1 MASTSDF
8 RNGFTFKYNNDLVSI
23 ISFQHVKPGK
33 GPAFVRTKLR
43 SFTTGRVLENT
54 FNSGVKV
61 DEIRIERRKYQYL
74 YSESDGFH
82 FMNTETFEQVF
93 IEKQLVEVPEFLS
106 EGLNV
111 EILFHAEEELPL
123 QVDLPN
129 HIESEVVYTEPG
141 VKGDTATNTLK
152 PAKLSAGVEIKV
164 PLFVNIGD
172 RIKVDTKTKAY
183 VERVK
188 S

>member
-23 ISFQHVKPGK
+23 IEFQHVKPGK

-43 SFTTGRVLENT
+43 SLTTGRVLENT

-61 DEIRIERRKYQYL
+61 EDIRIERRKYQYL
-74 YSESDGFH
+74 YSEADGYH
-82 FMNTETFEQVF
+82 FMNNETFDQIF
-93 IEKQLVEVPEFLS
+93 IEKRMIESPEFLS

-111 EILFHAEEELPL
+111 EIVFHAEEELPL
-123 QVDLPN
+123 QVDLPAN
-129 HIESEVVYTEPG
+129 VEAEVVYTEPG

-152 PAKLSAGVEIKV
+152 PAKLDSGAEIKV

-172 RIKVDTKTKAY
+172 RIKVDTKSKSY